1 MSGQITGMEDLSS
14 LSINLDQARSI
25 YQSEQKQEKKKADPR
40 FWKPSIKNAN
50 KTYEA
55 KIRLLPQGDLF
66 LSNPLIPWAVE
77 QHTHWIKEKE
87 HGLNLVVKCRKTL
100 GSQEKCPIC
109 DYNWNLYNAAK
120 KRNDQFMMDKMSD
133 RKARTTYIGNIL
145 VLEDLNHPELNGTVK
160 LWEHTKNINN
170 SLMEHFP
177 GRIVKTKEGQAQE
190 TNSFKKAKVVE
201 NFVPWDL
208 VKGKN
213 YFVIVGED
221 DKKMATYQESY
232 WDDETGLSP
241 LAPTKAEIMEILS
254 KTHSLKEF
262 VEDVPS
268 VEELV
273 RRFEEFNDRLTD
285 LSGKTS
291 SGVVSQTSLSTHQ
304 DVAVNKGNASELLGT
319 AVKSTPVTQPTVTQ
333 PQVVP
338 TQPSFTQQPVVETDD
353 SDDDDLP
360 F

>member
-14 LSINLDQARSI
+14 LVINLDQARSI
-25 YQSEQKQEKKKADPR
+25 YQNETKSEKKKADPR
-40 FWKPSIKNAN
+40 FWKPSIKNN
-50 KTYEA
+50 TKSYEA
-55 KIRLLPQGDLF
+55 KIRLVPQGDAF

-87 HGLNLVVKCRKTL
+87 HGLTLVTKCRKTL

-109 DYNWNLYNAAK
+109 EYNWNMYNAAK
-120 KRNDQFMMDKMSD
+120 KRNDQLIMDKMTD
-133 RKARTTYIGNIL
+133 RKSRISYIGNIL

-170 SLMEHFP
+170 MLMEHFP
-177 GRIVKTKEGQAQE
+177 GRINKAKEGPPQE
-190 TNSFKKAKVVE
+190 TNSFKKAKIVE
-201 NFVPWDL
+201 NFVPWD
-208 VKGKN
+208 VVQGKN

-221 DKKMATYQESY
+221 DKKMATYSESY
-232 WDDETGLSP
+232 WDEDGLSP
-241 LAPTKAEIMEILS
+241 LALTRAEILEILS
-254 KTHSLKEF
+254 KTHNLKEF

-268 VEELV
+268 VEELS
-273 RRFEEFNDRLTD
+273 RRFEQFNDKLND
-285 LSGKTS
+285 LSGASS
-291 SGVVSQTSLSTHQ
+291 SGAVSQASLQSHQ
-304 DVAVNKGNASELLGT
+304 DAAVSKGNASELLAA
-319 AVKSTPVTQPTVTQ
+319 AVKSTPVTTPVPTQQPA
-333 PQVVP
+333 P